1 MTVTQLNYE
10 LYFDL
15 SPDLLCIAGYDGYFK
30 KINKAVSRLLGYSF
44 EELYTTPINDFVYKD
59 DQDVTD
65 QVRKELTQSKPLY
78 NFENRYLTKS
88 GDIVWLTWTSFPI
101 EEDQVIFAIAK
112 DITHKKQLEVERNQV
127 LSNLTTL
134 NKDLRQLSYTTS
146 HDLRTPVAGLISV
159 LRLLDLSRIRDQET
173 LELVEILRLAGES
186 LNQTLNNYAAILNK
200 RKEEE
205 RVEVTSLD
213 LRKHLDNVKR
223 SIRYLVQT
231 SQTTI
236 FSDFSA
242 LPFIDFDAAYLESI
256 FLNLITNSIKY
267 SRPDRLPMIRI
278 YSRKEAGHK
287 QLIFSD
293 NGIGFDMEKVKGKI
307 FGLHQKFHDHPDSNG
322 VGLYLVHSYI
332 TSLGG
337 KIRIESSPN
346 QGATFI
352 MDLP

>member
-30 KINKAVSRLLGYSF
+30 KINKAVSKLLGYSF
-44 EELYTTPINDFVYKD
+44 EELYATPINEFVYKD
-59 DQDVTD
+59 DQDVTE
-65 QVRKELTQSKPLY
+65 QMRKELTRSKPLY
-78 NFENRYLTKS
+78 NFENRYRTKN

-112 DITHKKQLEVERNQV
+112 DITHKKQLEAERNQV
-127 LSNLTTL
+127 LSNLTAL

-146 HDLRTPVAGLISV
+146 HDLRAPVAGLISV

-173 LELVEILRLAGES
+173 LELVEIIKLAGES

-205 RVEVTSLD
+205 QVEVVSLD

-223 SIRYLVQT
+223 SIRYLIQT

-242 LPFIDFDAAYLESI
+242 LPFIDCDAAYLESI
-256 FLNLITNSIKY
+256 FLNLITNAIKY
-267 SRPDRLPMIRI
+267 CRPDRLPMIRI
-278 YSRKEAGHK
+278 YSRKEDGHR

-293 NGIGFDMEKVKGKI
+293 NGIGFDMEKVKGKV

-322 VGLYLVHSYI
+322 VGLYLVHSYV
-332 TSLGG
+332 TGLGG
-337 KIRIESSPN
+337 QIRLESSPN

-352 MDLP
+352 IDLP